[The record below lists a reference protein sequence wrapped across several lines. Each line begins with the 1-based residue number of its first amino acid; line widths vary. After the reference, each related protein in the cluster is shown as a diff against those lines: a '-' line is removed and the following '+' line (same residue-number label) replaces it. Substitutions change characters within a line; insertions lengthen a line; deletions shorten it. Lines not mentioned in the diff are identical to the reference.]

1 MLSFLQSI
9 QNSVSLQSVVRRTYL
24 DYLLNRM
31 FFFFDSNTLQSRYK
45 ILFYF
50 FHLEY
55 IQKRIKVYI
64 VSSLNKDFCL
74 YSIFLFGF
82 FLC

>member
-45 ILFYF
+45 ILF
-50 FHLEY
+50 
-55 IQKRIKVYI
+55 
-64 VSSLNKDFCL
+64 N
-74 YSIFLFGF
+74 FLT
-82 FLC
+82 